1 VKIIY
6 GSPGEKAALCGA
18 FLLASAASALIL
30 LRQRIL
36 TFPFLGLPAY
46 LAGCALVL
54 SFLPRGQAFGSSL
67 SRGLYRVAPALLL
80 MGAIFRASSFT
91 FPSGA
96 SFALPDLL
104 FHFAE
109 FSALGLLTA
118 RMFAPE
124 ADGALTL
131 RSFLLAFSIV
141 LAYGALDEIHQ
152 SFVPGRDP
160 SGTDLLLD
168 AAGGLLGN
176 LAYPVLFTGPK
187 KAVIG

>member
-1 VKIIY
+1 MLE
-6 GSPGEKAALCGA
+6 SPY
-18 FLLASAASALIL
+18 
-30 LRQRIL
+30 
-36 TFPFLGLPAY
+36 LGLPAY

-54 SFLPRGQAFGSSL
+54 CFLPRGQAFGSSL
-67 SRGLYRVAPALLL
+67 SRVLYRALPALLL

-109 FSALGLLTA
+109 FFALGLFTA
-118 RMFAPE
+118 RMVAPE
-124 ADGALTL
+124 SGRILPL
-131 RSFLLAFSIV
+131 RSFLLPFAIV
-141 LAYGALDEIHQ
+141 LACGALDEIHQ

-168 AAGGLLGN
+168 AAGGLVGT
-176 LAYPVLFTGPK
+176 LAYAVQFTAPK
-187 KAVIG
+187 KDVVG